1 MLHPR
6 SLHPA
11 HFCRCPDSLRSV
23 QYPQGARAVAED
35 GIHRAAATN
44 AQLERLRKA
53 VQSNAGIAVTFTVE
67 MMRHEYLHDLVL
79 WHKSKRR
86 LSHAEWKPH
95 LDGHLSVGARLLI
108 GDIKLTLDCH

>member
-1 MLHPR
+1 MLSWSGFVKQFNPM
-6 SLHPA
+6 
-11 HFCRCPDSLRSV
+11 LRIVS
-23 QYPQGARAVAED
+23 
-35 GIHRAAATN
+35 
-44 AQLERLRKA
+44 
-53 VQSNAGIAVTFTVE
+53 IAVTFTVE

>member
-53 VQSNAGIAVTFTVE
+53 VQSNAAHSEHRGHVYRRDDAT
-67 MMRHEYLHDLVL
+67 RVL
-79 WHKSKRR
+79 
-86 LSHAEWKPH
+86 
-95 LDGHLSVGARLLI
+95 
-108 GDIKLTLDCH
+108 T